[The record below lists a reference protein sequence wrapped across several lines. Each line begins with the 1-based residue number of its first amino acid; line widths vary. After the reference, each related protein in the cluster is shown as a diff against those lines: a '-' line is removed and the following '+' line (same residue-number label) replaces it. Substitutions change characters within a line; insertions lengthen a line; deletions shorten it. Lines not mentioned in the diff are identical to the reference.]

1 MGIIA
6 YFCYNYLTSRIDNVV
21 YEIEN
26 ATIEFMDVLN
36 EPEKPQASEKTEE

>member
-1 MGIIA
+1 MGILA
-6 YFCYNYLTSRIDNVV
+6 YFGYNYLTSRIDNVV

-36 EPEKPQASEKTEE
+36 EPEEGKKEE